1 MKRVV
6 LTSSVVSVF
15 EWVTEPRVFNE
26 TNWNNASVEAVK
38 AKGSDADPFTVYMA
52 SKTLAEKAAWEFV
65 NANKSKISWDLVAI
79 NPPWI
84 FGASSLLFCYL
95 FFTADVSTHI
105 YSRH

>member
-65 NANKSKISWDLVAI
+65 DANKSKISWDLVAI

-84 FGASSLLFCYL
+84 FGVRSLLFYYL
-95 FFTADVSTHI
+95 FFNADVSTHI
-105 YSRH
+105 YSRR